1 MGSTPALIIVSIMIS
16 QCVTGLILLK
26 PDPNE
31 DDLLEYEDFPDSEL
45 FDTLIDMSKA
55 DLSASRHRQQIRPF
69 EPEDDVSDD
78 DYYDD
83 NDKEEFDIYE
93 DGDVMI
99 TPPEYAPAFSDSF
112 AGYDNVDDANVA
124 PALTAIHRRGKRSVA
139 DQVDAKV
146 EVLVVVDNA
155 IYQHYV
161 EKTRTQREA
170 LAMLRRYYGMV
181 FAMVDQRFKT
191 IGDPE
196 LSITVKISGIL
207 VSESRQDSAWL
218 EYLVQWSRRRDEG
231 RVDANKGLKYFI
243 KWLKDQKNLPKYDHA
258 MAFTGYHL
266 VNKASIDLGGMAY
279 VSSVCNT
286 RGGNSASM
294 VADPGDFQVVKVAAH
309 ELAHSL
315 GASHDGDK
323 ENKDCPPDDNFIMA
337 PQTTSEHDKL
347 KNAFYFS
354 PCSVR
359 QMKKL
364 LRSDQASCVR
374 DTPSVY
380 YEYNIQ
386 RLPPGQKYTANQ
398 QCKLIFGKKSEFC
411 GTKNLKMVM
420 CGQLWCK
427 DPENGLT
434 CRTHSYL
441 TALPGTTCRE
451 GKVCH
456 LGVCQTNPYGLRP
469 TGRMQISRTPSQTNR
484 RQSTGRRTSR
494 LRTRPNGRRQ
504 GRRRQN
510 SSRRQVS
517 RTSGGRRSRNKG
529 RSSRQRGKAGQCLA
543 DQNEKYCE
551 GLIKVNP
558 RVCRR
563 RAVRKYCCLTCVFRR
578 RRL

>member
-1 MGSTPALIIVSIMIS
+1 MGSLPALLIASLMITH
-16 QCVTGLILLK
+16 CVTGLILLK
-26 PDPNE
+26 PGADTH
-31 DDLLEYEDFPDSEL
+31 DLLDYEEFPDSEL
-45 FDTLIDMSKA
+45 FDTLVDMSKS
-55 DLSASRHRQQIRPF
+55 DLSANRYRLQVRPF
-69 EPEDDVSDD
+69 EPNDVSYDDD

-83 NDKEEFDIYE
+83 HDIYE
-93 DGDVMI
+93 EGDVMM
-99 TPPEYAPAFSDSF
+99 TPPADVPAFSDSY
-112 AGYDNVDDANVA
+112 AAYDNVDDDNVA
-124 PALTAIHRRGKRSVA
+124 TALTSLHRRGKRSVV

-170 LAMLRRYYGMV
+170 LAMLRSYYGMV

-191 IGDPE
+191 IADPE
-196 LSITVKISGIL
+196 LSIAVKISGIL

-231 RVDANKGLKYFI
+231 RVNAHKALKYFI

-286 RGGNSASM
+286 RDGNSASM

-323 ENKDCPPDDNFIMA
+323 ENKDCPPEDNFIMA
-337 PQTTSEHDKL
+337 PQTTSEHNKL

-364 LRSDQASCVR
+364 LGSEQAACVR
-374 DTPSVY
+374 DTPTVY
-380 YEYNIQ
+380 YEYNLQ
-386 RLPPGQKYTANQ
+386 RLPPGQKYSADQ

-456 LGVCQTNPYGLRP
+456 LGVCQTNPYGRRP

-484 RQSTGRRTSR
+484 RQSTNRRTSR
-494 LRTRPNGRRQ
+494 LRRPGNRQ

-510 SSRRQVS
+510 NSRRQLS
-517 RTSGGRRSRNKG
+517 RISGGRRGRNRG
-529 RSSRQRGKAGQCLA
+529 RSSKQRGQCLA
-543 DQNEKYCE
+543 DQNKTYCE

-563 RAVRKYCCLTCVFRR
+563 RAVRKYCCQTCVFRR